1 MTTEGRRL
9 IQSFLDFCSLSSI
22 CNEGKLG
29 LSRIR
34 PREVGI
40 LKQNV
45 SRQGPQS
52 SVRGGEGG
60 FASEQDVWMDAVR
73 GEIKG

>member
-1 MTTEGRRL
+1 MG
-9 IQSFLDFCSLSSI
+9 F
-22 CNEGKLG
+22 
-29 LSRIR
+29 SRIR
-34 PREVGI
+34 LREVGI

-52 SVRGGEGG
+52 SVRVGEGG
-60 FASEQDVWMDAVR
+60 FASEQDVWMDAIR